1 MKKSEKR
8 DGRKVIRSGGVFPYK
23 LREAQRQRVVVQF
36 LAEGKSAHGPQAF
49 TLGAILEHCIKEEI
63 PFTLRGASGKGFVIR
78 KGIQPELP
86 SIFSGTGGKVIHE
99 KLSALS
105 VSHKS

>member
-8 DGRKVIRSGGVFPYK
+8 DGRKIVRFGGVFPYK
-23 LREAQRQRVVVQF
+23 LSESQRRLVVTNF
-36 LAEGKSAHGPQAF
+36 LEEGKSVHGPQAF

-63 PFTLRGASGKGFVIR
+63 PFTLKGQAGKGFAIR

-86 SIFSGTGGKVIHE
+86 TIFSGTGGKVIHE
-99 KLSALS
+99 KLSTLS
-105 VSHKS
+105 VSHKG